1 MLKEL
6 DEDRCTGCKICV
18 DVCAEDVLR
27 FDEDRGKAYVAY
39 PDDCLGCG
47 ACAWFC
53 PLKCIEVTIDRGKPE
68 VMAF

>member
-6 DEDRCTGCKICV
+6 DEDSCTGCKTCV

-27 FDEDRGKAYVAY
+27 FDEDREKAYVAY

-53 PLKCIEVTIDRGKPE
+53 PVKCIEVTIDRGKQE